1 MSKWDD
7 VEERERGKAEF
18 WNTSTLSPSLS
29 LYISLYL
36 SQYPHSKTGCT
47 ALDMPEWRE
56 ITDHKDWRAKQPSQ
70 VWLEEDLKC
79 WGAWDTTCR
88 HKAEDIIPLIAWR
101 REVWKEEAPV
111 FLEMTRGSHRH
122 SDEHWNCFKDNFR
135 ETSERWDGV
144 HWTEL
149 SLTLYC
155 VIMLFFWTKFIT
167 SCLTLCHMYVY
178 TSSSC

>member
-18 WNTSTLSPSLS
+18 WNTSTLSLSLS

-88 HKAEDIIPLIAWR
+88 HKAEDIIPLIAWCEKR
-101 REVWKEEAPV
+101 KHQSSLKWQEGAIVTQMNIGTVSKTTLGKLPRDGMECIE
-111 FLEMTRGSHRH
+111 LNSLSH
-122 SDEHWNCFKDNFR
+122 C
-135 ETSERWDGV
+135 TV
-144 HWTEL
+144 
-149 SLTLYC
+149 
-155 VIMLFFWTKFIT
+155 
-167 SCLTLCHMYVY
+167 
-178 TSSSC
+178 